1 MHTELGSTSIG
12 GITTN
17 VSVKLRWNNMITK
30 AIQLCP
36 KQGWKI
42 QGFIYHTCKY
52 IFFQHTLV
60 PACSWRSASACV
72 GFEPSSSAEASAR

>member
-30 AIQLCP
+30 AI
-36 KQGWKI
+36 
-42 QGFIYHTCKY
+42 
-52 IFFQHTLV
+52 
-60 PACSWRSASACV
+60 
-72 GFEPSSSAEASAR
+72 